1 MLALEAPSVDVAR
14 TAVRSLLTDMGVESS
29 LWALPSFTDDGK
41 TFPRCMPLG
50 DLDHMMH
57 HVMSEGETAFASNND
72 MWTVFDRQI
81 NGLAKFFSKKDA
93 CERFVQKYINEN
105 SKIPS
110 YSKKTLAAMFD
121 RTCPTYCKNRWH
133 FAFEVLHWISSR
145 EQLLQYLEPGSVSAI
160 DDISSSEVE
169 ALKDLTS
176 GDARHKFWALFW
188 AFYLL
193 QSWGFSVHKF
203 MHACP
208 CPHHRDLSPAQL
220 RKVLKQ
226 QPCPFNG
233 RRMIDLACG
242 ACSLFHDELK
252 SLQIQDHVRT
262 FAALNSLAR
271 IDPEGARQ
279 VEHSF
284 STGKAAMMLRFRQ
297 GSSCYEQF
305 PWNIPKL
312 LAFLVAS
319 QAERQTA
326 VANSRDFAC
335 ELVLAWNQK
344 QLQRGTFADVFF
356 EQGQPLARSL
366 VRWSKA
372 SDHVMAKDLF
382 QEVLSYSMALV
393 VMQRLES
400 RHHLV
405 NQQLSPSRA
414 SSAAYISAN
423 LRRKM
428 NQDCVQPTFRQNFES
443 YLQRFDEL
451 VDEPWNTKCELH
463 KLISGHTLSIMFS
476 DVSVE
481 TAIIQAQAQSQ
492 KPIVRGEMALKYQEH
507 LQMALT
513 EGDYYAVPT
522 HSENGDTTYLLCQI
536 VSVKP
541 DAKRYIQRVL
551 GWNES
556 EHWVDQVGVL
566 VVGSRVIHC
575 PDLDGDS
582 PGAMPPD
589 SMFEV
594 HLAGDV
600 EGLPMDAFFKFDFDH
615 IYRFTET
622 EYISRLSTD
631 TIASSLEDDGSGD
644 VFDVTTM
651 CSVGNQISRYQ

>member
-1 MLALEAPSVDVAR
+1 
-14 TAVRSLLTDMGVESS
+14 
-29 LWALPSFTDDGK
+29 
-41 TFPRCMPLG
+41 
-50 DLDHMMH
+50 
-57 HVMSEGETAFASNND
+57 
-72 MWTVFDRQI
+72 
-81 NGLAKFFSKKDA
+81 
-93 CERFVQKYINEN
+93 
-105 SKIPS
+105 
-110 YSKKTLAAMFD
+110 
-121 RTCPTYCKNRWH
+121 
-133 FAFEVLHWISSR
+133 
-145 EQLLQYLEPGSVSAI
+145 
-160 DDISSSEVE
+160 
-169 ALKDLTS
+169 
-176 GDARHKFWALFW
+176 
-188 AFYLL
+188 
-193 QSWGFSVHKF
+193 
-203 MHACP
+203 
-208 CPHHRDLSPAQL
+208 
-220 RKVLKQ
+220 
-226 QPCPFNG
+226 
-233 RRMIDLACG
+233 
-242 ACSLFHDELK
+242 
-252 SLQIQDHVRT
+252 
-262 FAALNSLAR
+262 
-271 IDPEGARQ
+271 
-279 VEHSF
+279 
-284 STGKAAMMLRFRQ
+284 
-297 GSSCYEQF
+297 
-305 PWNIPKL
+305 
-312 LAFLVAS
+312 
-319 QAERQTA
+319 
-326 VANSRDFAC
+326 
-335 ELVLAWNQK
+335 
-344 QLQRGTFADVFF
+344 
-356 EQGQPLARSL
+356 
-366 VRWSKA
+366 
-372 SDHVMAKDLF
+372 
-382 QEVLSYSMALV
+382 
-393 VMQRLES
+393 
-400 RHHLV
+400 
-405 NQQLSPSRA
+405 
-414 SSAAYISAN
+414 
-423 LRRKM
+423 M

-566 VVGSRVIHC
+566 VVGSRVIHS